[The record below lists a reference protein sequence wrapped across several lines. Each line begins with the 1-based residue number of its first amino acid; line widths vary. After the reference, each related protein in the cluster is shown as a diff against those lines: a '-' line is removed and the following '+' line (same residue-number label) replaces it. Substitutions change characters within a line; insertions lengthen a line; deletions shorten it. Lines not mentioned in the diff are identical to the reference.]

1 MDFAESAGDG
11 GHTSRRESEST
22 RPRGVPPNVSPL
34 SAESVDQ
41 ERGTGAR
48 PGESSRCNASRAWLG
63 LGLAGWG

>member
-22 RPRGVPPNVSPL
+22 RPRGASP
-34 SAESVDQ
+34 SESVDQ

-63 LGLAGWG
+63 LGLGLAG